1 MLPHAEKKV
10 LWVDDD
16 LSMLET
22 GQIFL
27 ENAGF
32 TYFKASTGQEA
43 LRIVEQQKP
52 NLILL
57 DYSLGEMSGKEVFNL
72 LMQQDESIAAGNV
85 PVVMLTGRHGN
96 EAEQRELFENGLSAY
111 LVKPFSPNELTN
123 VINNFCMVG
132 EIRQQNQQL
141 VKELQKANE
150 ELQETHSS
158 ILLSLTSLLSVKDT
172 YTGEHSGAVLN
183 FCEIVAQKLGMAD
196 DEVSDVKLAAL
207 LHDIGKIGVPEEIL
221 KKPSRLT
228 PEERSEMDKHVLHG
242 YRALQG
248 LPRLKRV
255 SDIVLRHHEWWDGGG
270 YPGKI
275 AGQEIP
281 LGARIISV
289 VDAYDAM
296 TSDRPYRKGMS
307 SDIAVERLWQSSGTQ
322 FDPQVVNCFAACL
335 DTGLLGDR
343 NIHLPEL

>member
-1 MLPHAEKKV
+1 MLPHAKKV

-22 GQIFL
+22 GQLFL
-27 ENAGF
+27 ESAGF
-32 TYFKASTGQEA
+32 TFFKASTGQEA
-43 LRIVEQQKP
+43 LRIVELQKP
-52 NLILL
+52 NLVLL

-72 LMQQDESIAAGNV
+72 LMQQDEAVAAGSI
-85 PVVMLTGRHGN
+85 PVVMLTGRDGN
-96 EAEQRELFENGLSAY
+96 EAEQRELFAGGLSAY
-111 LVKPFSPNELTN
+111 LVKPFSPSELVN
-123 VINNFCMVG
+123 VIDNFFMIG
-132 EIRQQNQQL
+132 QIRQQNQQL
-141 VKELQKANE
+141 IKDLQKANQE
-150 ELQETHSS
+150 IQETHSS

-183 FCEIVAQKLGMAD
+183 FCEIIAQKLGMAD

-228 PEERSEMDKHVLHG
+228 PEEKTEMDKHVLHG

-255 SDIVLRHHEWWDGGG
+255 SNIVLRHHEWWDGGG
-270 YPGKI
+270 YPDKI

-307 SDIAVERLWQSSGTQ
+307 SDTAVERLWQSSGTQ
-322 FDPQVVNCFAACL
+322 FDPQVVDCFAACL

>member
-22 GQIFL
+22 GQIFS

-57 DYSLGEMSGKEVFNL
+57 DYSLGEISGKEVFNL

-85 PVVMLTGRHGN
+85 PIVMLTGRDGN
-96 EAEQRELFENGLSAY
+96 QAEQHELFESGLSAY

-123 VINNFCMVG
+123 VIDNFCMIG

-141 VKELQKANE
+141 VRELQRANE
-150 ELQETHSS
+150 ELQKTNSS
-158 ILLSLTSLLSVKDT
+158 ILLSLASLLSAKDS

-183 FCEIVAQKLGMAD
+183 FLTRHDVVGNKTRRTRKRGEFGAHGEGNRAQP
-196 DEVSDVKLAAL
+196 LA
-207 LHDIGKIGVPEEIL
+207 
-221 KKPSRLT
+221 R
-228 PEERSEMDKHVLHG
+228 
-242 YRALQG
+242 
-248 LPRLKRV
+248 
-255 SDIVLRHHEWWDGGG
+255 
-270 YPGKI
+270 
-275 AGQEIP
+275 
-281 LGARIISV
+281 
-289 VDAYDAM
+289 
-296 TSDRPYRKGMS
+296 
-307 SDIAVERLWQSSGTQ
+307 
-322 FDPQVVNCFAACL
+322 
-335 DTGLLGDR
+335 
-343 NIHLPEL
+343 

>member
-1 MLPHAEKKV
+1 MLPHAKKV

-16 LSMLET
+16 PSMLET

-27 ENAGF
+27 EGAGF
-32 TYFKASTGQEA
+32 TFFKASTGHEA
-43 LRIVEQQKP
+43 LRIVEQKKP

-72 LMQQDESIAAGNV
+72 LMQQDEDVASGSL
-85 PVVMLTGRHGN
+85 PVVMLTGRDGN
-96 EAEQRELFENGLSAY
+96 KSEQRELFEKGLSAY
-111 LVKPFSPNELTN
+111 LVKPFSPNELVN
-123 VINNFCMVG
+123 VIDNFFIIG
-132 EIRQQNQQL
+132 QIRQQNQQL
-141 VKELQKANE
+141 IKDLQKANQE
-150 ELQETHSS
+150 IQETHSS

-183 FCEIVAQKLGMAD
+183 FCEIIAQKLGMAD

-228 PEERSEMDKHVLHG
+228 PEEKTEMDKHVLHG

-255 SDIVLRHHEWWDGGG
+255 SNIVLRHHEWWDGGG
-270 YPGKI
+270 YPDKI
-275 AGQEIP
+275 VGQEIP

-307 SDIAVERLWQSSGTQ
+307 SDIAVERLWQASGTQ

-343 NIHLPEL
+343 NINLPEL